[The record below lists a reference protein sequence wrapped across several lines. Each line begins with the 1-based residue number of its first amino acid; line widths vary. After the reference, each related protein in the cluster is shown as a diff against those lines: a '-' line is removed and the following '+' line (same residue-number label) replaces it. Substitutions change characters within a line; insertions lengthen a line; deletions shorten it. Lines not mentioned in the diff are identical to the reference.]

1 MDYRPARAARACSR
15 SLALYLEKTVSP
27 WPGRNGLLAM
37 HSLALSLHCRG
48 FLFAGNVLEELLDQV
63 DVGEDHAAA
72 AVACETELVEGIT
85 VRGLG

>member
-1 MDYRPARAARACSR
+1 
-15 SLALYLEKTVSP
+15 
-27 WPGRNGLLAM
+27 
-37 HSLALSLHCRG
+37 LALSLHCRG

-72 AVACETELVEGIT
+72 AVACETELVEGVT